1 MTIADSWFWLL
12 IGIGIFGAGF
22 VFGGLTELGRSIY
35 NLDRRL
41 RHQAPPPAPPGS
53 KPPARPSR

>member
-1 MTIADSWFWLL
+1 MTTADHWFWLL

-22 VFGGLTELGRSIY
+22 VLGGLTELGASI
-35 NLDRRL
+35 NALDRRL
-41 RHQAPPPAPPGS
+41 RHRAPPTAPPGS